1 MTFGIF
7 FCCWRSHRCFRVA
20 AMKKS
25 GDKKVDGASSNSGII
40 ADESVDDV
48 SDVEIDVEIEPMDQK
63 LNRWMSQKLP

>member
-1 MTFGIF
+1 
-7 FCCWRSHRCFRVA
+7 
-20 AMKKS
+20 MKKS

-48 SDVEIDVEIEPMDQK
+48 SDVEIEPMDQK